1 MEVRQIDCYLE
12 CLGQLSTA
20 TMILWPSSLSA
31 CLVSILTRGIFFSA
45 ATKMWRHEPFIHSK
59 TRLKGCCDMEQTLGV
74 AYGRT
79 DELIRVRELVG
90 CKNAS
95 HLKRIITVKM
105 FQFFFAIQITLIG
118 FGCSIPQ
125 YCRHF
130 RLSQQCCTLKKYR
143 MYQRTVPVQ
152 DVPKICIKIL
162 SSFL

>member
-1 MEVRQIDCYLE
+1 
-12 CLGQLSTA
+12 
-20 TMILWPSSLSA
+20 
-31 CLVSILTRGIFFSA
+31 
-45 ATKMWRHEPFIHSK
+45 
-59 TRLKGCCDMEQTLGV
+59 MEQTLGV
-74 AYGRT
+74 AYGWT
-79 DELIRVRELVG
+79 DELTRVRELVG

-95 HLKRIITVKM
+95 HLKKIITVKM

-162 SSFL
+162 SSFLSMTKRCKLPNICCPKHISENILIEREIDSWILRQIIYK